1 MAVAGVQLIDAM
13 TLKTG
18 CHYRVFVSALS
29 KTPSFD
35 GRYVGVVELAGT
47 VRGHEFS
54 VAGPAARAWRSI
66 LLVDEIREVEEL
78 ADAA

>member
-1 MAVAGVQLIDAM
+1 M

-18 CHYRVFVSALS
+18 CMYRVFVTAVSE
-29 KTPSFD
+29 TPTFD
-35 GRYVGVVELAGT
+35 GRYVGAVELAGT

-54 VAGPAARAWRSI
+54 VMDAAPRRRWRPI
-66 LLVDEIREVEEL
+66 LLVDEIRGIEEL

>member
-1 MAVAGVQLIDAM
+1 M
-13 TLKTG
+13 TLKSG
-18 CHYRVFVSALS
+18 SRYRVLVSAS
-29 KTPSFD
+29 SRTPSFD
-35 GRYVGVVELAGT
+35 GRYVGAVELAGA

-54 VAGPAARAWRSI
+54 VTGASERAWRPI

>member
-1 MAVAGVQLIDAM
+1 M

-18 CHYRVFVSALS
+18 SRYRVLVSAS
-29 KTPSFD
+29 CRTPSFD
-35 GRYVGVVELAGT
+35 GRYVRAVELAGA
-47 VRGHEFS
+47 VCGHEFS
-54 VAGPAARAWRSI
+54 VTEATAGDRAWRPI

>member
-1 MAVAGVQLIDAM
+1 M

-18 CHYRVFVSALS
+18 CRYRVFVSAVS

-35 GRYVGVVELAGT
+35 GRYVGAVELAGA

-54 VAGPAARAWRSI
+54 VIDSTARARRWRPI
-66 LLVDEIREVEEL
+66 LLVDEIREIEEL